1 MLKKIMKNKITKLL
15 KNKAKLIVD
24 TNAFLLMGSK
34 GIDVLTEAEELIT
47 EPVEAVVIDN
57 TLKELL
63 KIAEGRTFAKGKD
76 KFNAKLG
83 FIFIK
88 QKGLKIIKSKKEDK
102 LVDDTIVR
110 IADETTYVV
119 TLDKELQKRLK
130 EKQSKIITLRQ
141 KRLTFLER

>member
-1 MLKKIMKNKITKLL
+1 
-15 KNKAKLIVD
+15 VPD
-24 TNAFLLMGSK
+24 T
-34 GIDVLTEAEELIT
+34 I
-47 EPVEAVVIDN
+47 
-57 TLKELL
+57 
-63 KIAEGRTFAKGKD
+63 
-76 KFNAKLG
+76 
-83 FIFIK
+83 
-88 QKGLKIIKSKKEDK
+88 KIIKSKKEDK